1 MSNADRKTIWP
12 ADIDGLIKPR
22 LPAIMA
28 LEPAR
33 LEEKLDALLSDQQKR
48 VLMLLSEGHANKA
61 IAWVLGIEE
70 ATAKAHV
77 SSILKRF
84 QLTNR
89 TQAALLGLR
98 VRLILDNCA
107 RTDRESMHEQ
117 ATRMGAHLALESVH
131 PA

>member
-1 MSNADRKTIWP
+1 MHNADRKTIWP
-12 ADIDGLIKPR
+12 DDVHGLIKPR
-22 LPAIMA
+22 LPAIMM

-33 LEEKLDALLSDQQKR
+33 LGEEVDAVLSDQQKR

-98 VRLILDNCA
+98 VRLLLDECA
-107 RTDRESMHEQ
+107 KADREVIQGQ
-117 ATRMGAHLALESVH
+117 ATLIGAHAARASVH

>member
-1 MSNADRKTIWP
+1 MSTADRKTIWP
-12 ADIDGLIKPR
+12 ADVHGLPKPR
-22 LPAIMA
+22 LPAIMT
-28 LEPAR
+28 LEPAH
-33 LEEKLDALLSDQQKR
+33 LAEQLNAVLSDQQKR

-98 VRLILDNCA
+98 VRLMSDDCA
-107 RTDRESMHEQ
+107 PLERDTIHRDIPRLGEHVGQQ
-117 ATRMGAHLALESVH
+117 AIH
-131 PA
+131 PT